1 MIARLPVR
9 VIRLALFGSMVMT
22 IGGGTRVSAHDCTL
36 VVSRDASN
44 PPRLF
49 VNGPSNYLGD
59 LDPIDLLPGDGP
71 LAGCWFND
79 APGFATIRADGD
91 IRQRFR
97 LLPGHRIA
105 LRLVAVDPGLH
116 LDLPS
121 TFQPLFSRPGDA
133 HEFPLVDGGF
143 SMQILSRSDR
153 LGEFKA
159 TFQFVDLSEKHADSA
174 PFSLR
179 FRVHAELC
187 LARAT
192 ATMARSIGPARGLTR
207 AAIAWHV
214 LQVLPRSD
222 RPAPS
227 ADGHGHSHLPAPVGP
242 PPGNFRETVI
252 EFRGRLHAADA
263 AIAAG
268 AHHLAAEQ
276 AALLS
281 ERLSRLAGF
290 VAAPSSGVPCPAQT
304 PVVHAA
310 TIAWAAAAALDRSA
324 RLSDAIAVREFDAIL
339 NGCLELFESFVPPV
353 FACPMRCEGDVTY
366 PAPGR
371 CPDCG
376 MKLADTRAHMDHR
389 PRHGGTFFMAADNR
403 HHLEGVLEG
412 GEFRVYFYDEFT
424 KPLPA
429 GGFAARIEI
438 AQADPDDPRRVNLC
452 AAPSDEYLRASL
464 GQIGGDRVQIKMF
477 VDFKNGERP
486 GVFDFEFPVRKP

>member
-1 MIARLPVR
+1 
-9 VIRLALFGSMVMT
+9 MVVT
-22 IGGGTRVSAHDCTL
+22 FGGGTVVSAHDCTL

-49 VNGPSNYLGD
+49 VNGPSNYLSG

-105 LRLVAVDPGLH
+105 LRLVAVDPGFH

-121 TFQPLFSRPGDA
+121 TLEPMLSRPGDTR
-133 HEFPLVDGGF
+133 EFPLVDGGF

-153 LGEFKA
+153 IGEFKA
-159 TFQFVDLSEKHADSA
+159 AFQFVDLAGKHADSA
-174 PFSLR
+174 PFTLR

-192 ATMARSIGPARGLTR
+192 ATMARSIGSARGLAH
-207 AAIAWHV
+207 AAVAWHV
-214 LQVLPRSD
+214 LQVIPRSD
-222 RPAPS
+222 RSAPA
-227 ADGHGHSHLPAPVGP
+227 ADGHGHSHLPMPIGP
-242 PPGNFRETVI
+242 PPQNYCETVV
-252 EFRGRLHAADA
+252 EFRGRLHASDA
-263 AIAAG
+263 AIAVG

-276 AALLS
+276 AAILS
-281 ERLSRLAGF
+281 KRLSRLPGF
-290 VAAPSSGVPCPAQT
+290 TVAPTSGVPCPAQAS
-304 PVVHAA
+304 VVRAAA
-310 TIAWAAAAALDRSA
+310 TGWTAAAALDRSA
-324 RLSDAIAVREFDAIL
+324 RLSDAIAVREYSAIL
-339 NGCLELFESFVPPV
+339 NVCLDLFESYVPPV
-353 FACPMRCEGDVTY
+353 FACPMRCEDERTY

-376 MKLADTRAHMDHR
+376 MKLTDTRAHLDHR
-389 PRHGGTFFMAADNR
+389 PKHGGTFFMAADNR
-403 HHLEGVLEG
+403 HHLEGVLAG

-429 GGFAARIEI
+429 GGFTARIEI
-438 AQADPDDPRRVNLC
+438 AQADPDHPRRLDLSVT
-452 AAPSDEYLRASL
+452 PSGEFLRAAL
-464 GQIGGDRVQIKMF
+464 GPVDGDRVQIKMC
-477 VDFKNGERP
+477 VDFKNGDRP
-486 GVFDFEFPVRKP
+486 GVFDFDFAVPKP